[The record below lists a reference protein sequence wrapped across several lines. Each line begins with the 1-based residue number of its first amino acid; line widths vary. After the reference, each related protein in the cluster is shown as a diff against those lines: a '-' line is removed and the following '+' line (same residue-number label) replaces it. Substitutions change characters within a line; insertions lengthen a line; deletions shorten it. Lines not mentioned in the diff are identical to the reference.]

1 VVLQVPITVQG
12 GSVTGARG
20 QPAIHSSI
28 SDMMGFG
35 HVPTGS
41 ISFPGCTFVGGPRR

>member
-1 VVLQVPITVQG
+1 M
-12 GSVTGARG
+12 GARG
-20 QPAIHSSI
+20 LPAIHSSI

-41 ISFPGCTFVGGPRR
+41 IRLLGRTSSGGPRR